1 MIATTGASVEG
12 ARVKSWLEA
21 IPTLAAKDF
30 PLGPAL
36 NTQVPSTRGKSKAAI
51 TANAREMQAHADCL
65 WQKSCLVNGVQG
77 MSMPRPVGN
86 ATFMRRPAVR

>member
-21 IPTLAAKDF
+21 ILTLAAKDF

-36 NTQVPSTRGKSKAAI
+36 NTQVSSTRGKSKAAI
-51 TANAREMQAHADCL
+51 TANAREKCKRTQTVFGRKAA
-65 WQKSCLVNGVQG
+65 W
-77 MSMPRPVGN
+77 SM
-86 ATFMRRPAVR
+86 ACKA